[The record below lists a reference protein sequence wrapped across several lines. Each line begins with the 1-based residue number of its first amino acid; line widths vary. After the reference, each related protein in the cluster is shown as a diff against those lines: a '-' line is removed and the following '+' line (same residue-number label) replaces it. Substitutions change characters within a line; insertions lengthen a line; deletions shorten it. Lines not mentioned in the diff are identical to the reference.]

1 MQSFFFFS
9 EKPNKIVIQRVGDRD
24 AADHI
29 TASAGDDLE
38 MECIATGGNPP
49 PTLRWYMDDLEIR
62 SGHTQENSR
71 PSGNT
76 VRTWTS
82 ISRLVLP
89 VSKSDD
95 GTTIRCK
102 AEHPAL
108 QEPLSARKFL
118 TIHCKLCSEYYIV
131 FWILNITVV
140 SCLTLA
146 SMRLQKNVLWKS
158 CYSRISYTV
167 SFSPHLTSPL
177 LL

>member
-1 MQSFFFFS
+1 M
-9 EKPNKIVIQRVGDRD
+9 IQRVGDRD

-131 FWILNITVV
+131 FE
-140 SCLTLA
+140 
-146 SMRLQKNVLWKS
+146 
-158 CYSRISYTV
+158 Y
-167 SFSPHLTSPL
+167 
-177 LL
+177 

>member
-1 MQSFFFFS
+1 MQYTLSSRFILFCFTRFSIYAVFGNVLVLINFAIFFFFS

-131 FWILNITVV
+131 FE
-140 SCLTLA
+140 
-146 SMRLQKNVLWKS
+146 
-158 CYSRISYTV
+158 Y
-167 SFSPHLTSPL
+167 
-177 LL
+177 